1 MTLKGFSVVVAAFN
15 EGRGLTDTLDRILSC
30 LATLSYAAPHELIV
44 VDDGSADGTPQLLE
58 EYLASRP
65 GQLRVIHHAAN
76 AGLVAAMRTGCA
88 AARYE
93 TVVFLDADL
102 SYAPHVIEA
111 LLEAKAASGATAAL
125 ASPYMVGGRCE
136 NVPFDRLA
144 ASRVANWILSRCS
157 GGRLSTFT
165 GMVRAYD
172 TAILRELFTRPV
184 VGEFNTWVV
193 ASLIAS
199 DRSLVEVPATLAWPA
214 ERREGVRRLS
224 LRDLT
229 ERAWDVLV
237 SANYL
242 MEACRHSKTLKT
254 GTLVL
259 TFQPTRP

>member
-1 MTLKGFSVVVAAFN
+1 MTLKGYSVVVAAFN
-15 EGRGLTDTLDRILSC
+15 EGRGLTDTLDQILSR
-30 LATLSYAAPHELIV
+30 LGTFSYAA
-44 VDDGSADGTPQLLE
+44 
-58 EYLASRP
+58 RP

-102 SYAPHVIEA
+102 SYAPDVVEA

-157 GGRLSTFT
+157 GGKLSTFT

-172 TAILRELFTRPV
+172 TAILRDLFTRPA

-199 DRSLVEVPATLAWPA
+199 DRSLVEVPATLALPA
-214 ERREGVRRLS
+214 NSTRTERPPES
-224 LRDLT
+224 LRRR
-229 ERAWDVLV
+229 RAG
-237 SANYL
+237 
-242 MEACRHSKTLKT
+242 SKD
-254 GTLVL
+254 
-259 TFQPTRP
+259 R